1 MFINPPKPYGS
12 LEAIVLS
19 FPHRT
24 SGRLQPRL
32 RRSPRHSRS
41 PSRRSEVTPRSHP
54 GPDPLPILP
63 AGRIQRIPAARPQP
77 RPPLRGRLPQRPGLT
92 ADPAA
97 AARLRRPASAPLAE
111 ERREPRG
118 AGPGG
123 PRALTH
129 FVGQPVRHAGGRA
142 SGKRRR
148 RRPRA
153 RFKRRRSRRVR
164 EAGLRVQ
171 PGNEESPDRPRAG
184 VGALRSP
191 VESCGGAGPG
201 GAAKEPRALPSRGA
215 TRSNEAMRR
224 AQRHGSCPDL
234 GLGCGLILL
243 EACDSRAKCL
253 PRRRPMRVLG
263 PGLARGSNTR
273 WLCSLYCSKAFFRN
287 FSCDLEQT
295 VQPACCT
302 SFIDDIFHSEG
313 FLMFTRC
320 WKAREKDRGEDLGAC
335 HIPTFSPGET
345 PALCRGPVLSDVY

>member
-12 LEAIVLS
+12 LEAIVQI

-41 PSRRSEVTPRSHP
+41 PSRRSEVTPHSHP
-54 GPDPLPILP
+54 GPDPQPILP

-92 ADPAA
+92 ADPDA
-97 AARLRRPASAPLAE
+97 AARPHRPASAPLAE
-111 ERREPRG
+111 GRREPRG

-129 FVGQPVRHAGGRA
+129 FVGQPVRHAGGRS

-191 VESCGGAGPG
+191 VEPYGGAGPG
-201 GAAKEPRALPSRGA
+201 GAAVELRALASPRGA
-215 TRSNEAMRR
+215 
-224 AQRHGSCPDL
+224 QRGDAASS
-234 GLGCGLILL
+234 
-243 EACDSRAKCL
+243 A
-253 PRRRPMRVLG
+253 
-263 PGLARGSNTR
+263 
-273 WLCSLYCSKAFFRN
+273 
-287 FSCDLEQT
+287 
-295 VQPACCT
+295 
-302 SFIDDIFHSEG
+302 
-313 FLMFTRC
+313 
-320 WKAREKDRGEDLGAC
+320 AREL
-335 HIPTFSPGET
+335 PGPWT
-345 PALCRGPVLSDVY
+345 RLRPDPAGSLWQPCQMPAPAATNAGSRPRPCPRVKHALALLSVLF